1 MKLESF
7 LCWCSPALRGVH
19 GDFQPREGQKSW
31 RASPAGPES
40 SSPPAPA
47 GPRGSWSSCLVAP
60 RCRSLRATFP
70 RLRGKLCSCFCLERT
85 RGARLFLL
93 LDVGFWGRAPRPCLG
108 RSSGSGAVPSA
119 FPLAHGGC
127 LIYCSLLGNGEG
139 GELAFLG
146 VGPGCRSPLLP
157 KKVPFPPLPL
167 PWLPGQWE
175 TLAQRLGGPLVA

>member
-19 GDFQPREGQKSW
+19 GDFQPCEGQKSW

-40 SSPPAPA
+40 SSPPAPS

-70 RLRGKLCSCFCLERT
+70 QLRGKLCSCFCLERT

-119 FPLAHGGC
+119 FPLAHGGY

-146 VGPGCRSPLLP
+146 WGLDAALLSFP
-157 KKVPFPPLPL
+157 KKCLFRLCPFPGSLGSGRL
-167 PWLPGQWE
+167 S
-175 TLAQRLGGPLVA
+175 LGGWVVLW